1 MRHFSE
7 HEAALASSGD
17 LPLMLKLQSQA
28 HSLVCP
34 ACRARVAA
42 FRSDRLRIDVAV
54 DSFELPRAIK
64 WNQLEAEMLGN
75 IRLGLDVDA
84 IHQGSERKEE
94 ERYIPWRAAAAITAM
109 TVIVMTGWFLTG
121 PGSRPVASAVAQVR
135 SGGLLLRGDENGVGV
150 ENRGRGMILRNVSS
164 RSNRIEV
171 GLEGS
176 VRSSVVDQD
185 SGQVTVSQIYVD

>member
-17 LPLMLKLQSQA
+17 LPLILKLQSQA
-28 HSLVCP
+28 HCLVCP
-34 ACRARVAA
+34 ACRARVASY
-42 FRSDRLRIDVAV
+42 RSDRSRVDHAV

-64 WNQLEAEMLGN
+64 WDQLEAEMLGN

-84 IHQGSERKEE
+84 IHQGSGRKEE
-94 ERYIPWRAAAAITAM
+94 ERYIPWRAAVAIVAM
-109 TVIVMTGWFLTG
+109 TVIVITGWFLAG
-121 PGSRPVASAVAQVR
+121 PGSRPIPSAVAQVR
-135 SGGLLLRGDENGVGV
+135 SGGFLLRGDENGVGV
-150 ENRGRGMILRNVSS
+150 ESRGRGMILRNVAS
-164 RSNRIEV
+164 RSNRLEV

-185 SGQVTVSQIYVD
+185 SGQVTVSQIYVE